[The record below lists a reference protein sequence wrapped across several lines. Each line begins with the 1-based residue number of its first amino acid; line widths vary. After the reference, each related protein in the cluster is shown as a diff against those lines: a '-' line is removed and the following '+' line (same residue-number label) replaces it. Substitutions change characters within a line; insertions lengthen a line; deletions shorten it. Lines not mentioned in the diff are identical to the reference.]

1 MYLRCMKNN
10 PLARKSAKHEKIRKK
25 AMKLKCHDGK
35 LNLERMMRK
44 CERWW
49 DQELQAGVNSQ
60 S

>member
-10 PLARKSAKHEKIRKK
+10 PLARKSAKHDKIRKK

-35 LNLERMMRK
+35 LNLDRMVRK

-49 DQELQAGVNSQ
+49 DQEFESLGIES
-60 S
+60 